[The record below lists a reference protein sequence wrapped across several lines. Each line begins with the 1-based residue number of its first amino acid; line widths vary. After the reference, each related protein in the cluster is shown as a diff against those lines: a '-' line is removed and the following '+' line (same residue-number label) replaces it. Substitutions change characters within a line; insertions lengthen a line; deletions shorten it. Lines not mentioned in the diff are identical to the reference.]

1 MTKRSSSSSHPA
13 KSFLH
18 HPQGSFLIPQGELE
32 LFHYMIDNIGDE
44 VMVIRRDGRI
54 VFANRAAAKMLGYPV
69 KTLLAKSVTDLFREK
84 ITIAQWRKMYWAR
97 LKKGRT
103 PVSYIVDRVGKG
115 GHVHTVDVTAV
126 YMPYK
131 SDEYMLSV
139 ARDITVQ
146 LGLQQRLQE
155 SMSLYR
161 LMSEQAADG
170 ILMIDSNGLIEYAN
184 PAASRMVKVDPSRVF
199 GMHFKHF
206 VDKQSLPKVL
216 ESFRTVM
223 RGLPVVCDE
232 FYIRDRK
239 ERIFPA
245 EFTATPILKGGKVD
259 RIHTVVR
266 DISRRQELESLHR
279 DTEKMKALQNF
290 IAGTVQEIQHPL
302 KGVLDHSHVLVEKY
316 KGRYFEYIGYKEFK
330 DIMQTLGIMH
340 DQVQSCF
347 DTTNQLLDINRK
359 KVKMNGTHCDANAVI
374 REVVRRLAQSFETA
388 GVQCTLKLAGQL
400 PPVAIGALELNQV
413 MTHILTNAIQ
423 AMPRGGNVEVRIF
436 YQKADGKVRIECRDE
451 GVGIAPEDLPRVF
464 EPFFTTRNRG
474 LGKSPGLGLAIAHS
488 LTKSF
493 QGEIILKSKLRQ
505 GTLVKIAFP
514 VYKRNHRSR

>member
-1 MTKRSSSSSHPA
+1 M
-13 KSFLH
+13 
-18 HPQGSFLIPQGELE
+18 
-32 LFHYMIDNIGDE
+32 FHYMIDNIDDE

-54 VFANRAAAKMLGYPV
+54 VFANQAAVRELGYSCDV
-69 KTLLAKSVTDLFREK
+69 LLNKSVTDLFRPK
-84 ITIAQWRKMYWAR
+84 ITPAQWQKTYWAR
-97 LKKGRT
+97 LKKGRA
-103 PVSYIVDRVGKG
+103 PMSYIIDHVGKG
-115 GHVHTVDVTAV
+115 GQAHTVDVRAV

-131 SDEYMLSV
+131 SGEYMLSV
-139 ARDITVQ
+139 SRDITGQ

-170 ILMIDSNGLIEYAN
+170 ILMIDSSGVIEYAN
-184 PAASRMVKVDPSRVF
+184 PAASRMVGVAASRVF

-206 VDKQSLPKVL
+206 VDKQSLPKVQ

-232 FYIRDRK
+232 FFIRDRK
-239 ERIFPA
+239 GRSFPA
-245 EFTATPILKGGKVD
+245 EFTATPIFKGGKVD
-259 RIHTVVR
+259 RIHTILR

-279 DTEKMKALQNF
+279 DAEKMKALQNF
-290 IAGTVQEIQHPL
+290 IVGTIQEIQHPL
-302 KGVLDHSHVLVEKY
+302 QGVLDHSHALVEKY

-347 DTTNQLLDINRK
+347 DTTNRLLAINRK
-359 KVKMNGTHCDANAVI
+359 KVRMNGRHCDANAVI
-374 REVVRRLAQSFETA
+374 REAVRRLAQLFETA
-388 GVQCTLKLAGQL
+388 GVQRTLRLAGRL
-400 PPVAIGALELNQV
+400 PAVAVGDLELSQV

-423 AMPRGGNVEVRIF
+423 AMPRGGSVEVRTSCR
-436 YQKADGKVRIECRDE
+436 KADGKIQIECRDE

-474 LGKSPGLGLAIAHS
+474 LGKSPGLGLAIAYS

-493 QGEIILKSKLRQ
+493 HGEIVLKSKLRQ
-505 GTLVKIAFP
+505 GTLVKIVFP
-514 VYKRNHRSR
+514 IYKKNHRSR

>member
-1 MTKRSSSSSHPA
+1 MTKRNPSSPRQSDPFLSHP
-13 KSFLH
+13 
-18 HPQGSFLIPQGELE
+18 QDSFLIPQGELE

-54 VFANRAAAKMLGYPV
+54 VFANRAAAKLLGYPV
-69 KTLLAKSVTDLFREK
+69 KTLLTKRVTDLSREK
-84 ITIAQWRKMYWAR
+84 LTTAQWQKMYWAR

-103 PVSYIVDRVGKG
+103 PVSYIVDRVGRE

-131 SDEYMLSV
+131 SEEYMLSV
-139 ARDITVQ
+139 ARDITAQ

-155 SMSLYR
+155 SMGLYR

-170 ILMIDSNGLIEYAN
+170 ILMIDANGVIEYAN

-206 VDKQSLPKVL
+206 VDKQSLLKVK
-216 ESFRTVM
+216 ESFRSVV

-239 ERIFPA
+239 GKTFPA
-245 EFTATPILKGGKVD
+245 EFTATPIFKGGKVD

-290 IAGTVQEIQHPL
+290 IAGTVQEIQYPL
-302 KGVLDHSHVLVEKY
+302 KGVLDHSHALVEKY
-316 KGRYFEYIGYKEFK
+316 KGRHFEYIGYKEFK
-330 DIMQTLGIMH
+330 DIMQTLGVMH
-340 DQVQSCF
+340 DQVQTCF
-347 DTTNQLLDINRK
+347 NTTNRLLDINRK
-359 KVKMNGTHCDANAVI
+359 RVKMDRTHCDANAVI
-374 REVVRRLAQSFETA
+374 REALRRLAQSFETA
-388 GVQCTLKLAGQL
+388 GVRGRLKLAGHL
-400 PPVAIGALELNQV
+400 PPAAVGALELNGV
-413 MTHILTNAIQ
+413 MTHILTNAVQ
-423 AMPRGGNVEVRIF
+423 AMPRGGTVEVRTF

-464 EPFFTTRNRG
+464 EPFFTTRDRG
-474 LGKSPGLGLAIAHS
+474 LGKSPGLGLAVAYS

-493 QGEIILKSKLRQ
+493 QGEIVLKSKLRQ
-505 GTLVKIAFP
+505 GTLVKIVFP
-514 VYKRNHRSR
+514 VYKKNHRSR

>member
-1 MTKRSSSSSHPA
+1 MPPKASFKNPP

-18 HPQGSFLIPQGELE
+18 RPQDSFLIPQGELE

-54 VFANRAAAKMLGYPV
+54 VFANQAAVKMLGYPV
-69 KTLLAKSVTDLFREK
+69 KTLLTRSVTDLFREK
-84 ITIAQWRKMYWAR
+84 ITIAQWQKMYWAR

-103 PVSYIVDRVGKG
+103 PISYIVDRVDKG
-115 GHVHTVDVTAV
+115 GHIHTVDVTAV
-126 YMPYK
+126 YMPYR

-139 ARDITVQ
+139 ARDISDQ
-146 LGLQQRLQE
+146 LALQQRLQE

-170 ILMIDSNGLIEYAN
+170 ILMIDANGVIEYAN

-206 VDKQSLPKVL
+206 VDKQSLLKVK
-216 ESFRTVM
+216 ENFRTVM

-239 ERIFPA
+239 GKTFPA
-245 EFTATPILKGGKVD
+245 EFTATPIFKGGKVD

-302 KGVLDHSHVLVEKY
+302 QGILDHSYALVEKY

-330 DIMQTLGIMH
+330 EIMQTLGMMH
-340 DQVQSCF
+340 DQVQACF
-347 DTTNQLLDINRK
+347 NTTNRLLDINRK
-359 KVKMNGTHCDANAVI
+359 KVKMDRTHCDANAVI
-374 REVVRRLAQSFETA
+374 REAVRRLDQSFEAT
-388 GVQCTLKLAGQL
+388 GVHYKLKLAGQL
-400 PPVAIGALELNQV
+400 PAVAVGALELNQV

-423 AMPRGGNVEVRIF
+423 AMPRGGNVVVRTF
-436 YQKADGKVRIECRDE
+436 YHKSDGKIQIECRDE
-451 GVGIAPEDLPRVF
+451 GVGIATEDLPRVF
-464 EPFFTTRNRG
+464 EPFFTTKNRG
-474 LGKSPGLGLAIAHS
+474 LGKSPGLGLAIVYS
-488 LTKSF
+488 LTRSF
-493 QGEIILKSKLRQ
+493 QGEIVLKSKLRQ
-505 GTLVKIAFP
+505 GTLVRIVFP
-514 VYKRNHRSR
+514 VYKRDQRSR